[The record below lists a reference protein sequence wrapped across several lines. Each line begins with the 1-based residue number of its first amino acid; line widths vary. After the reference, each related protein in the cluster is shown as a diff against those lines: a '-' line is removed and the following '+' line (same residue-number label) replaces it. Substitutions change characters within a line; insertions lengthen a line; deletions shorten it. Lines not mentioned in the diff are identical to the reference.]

1 MRGEKNMN
9 FSESETKLNLMR
21 AFAGESQA
29 RNRYTFAAEFAREHG
44 LYIVSDI
51 FLFTANQELA
61 HANVFY
67 THLKAFSG
75 ENITITGGYP
85 VEVFDNMLDILETAK
100 HDELSEYESVY
111 KNFAEVAKEEGF
123 SEIAA
128 SFQNIAKIEK
138 VHSARFDELL
148 KLIKED
154 RLFKSDDKT
163 IWFCTNCGH
172 IQYTAE
178 APEKCPV
185 CSHDRGY
192 FLKRELIPYTCEKII
207 TV

>member
-1 MRGEKNMN
+1 MN
-9 FSESETKLNLMR
+9 FPESETKLNLMR

-29 RNRYTFAAEFAREHG
+29 RNRYTFAAEFAKEHG
-44 LYIVSDI
+44 LHILSDI

-67 THLKAFSG
+67 THLKPLSAK
-75 ENITITGGYP
+75 NISISGGYP
-85 VEVFDNMLDILETAK
+85 VEVFDNMLDILEAAK
-100 HDELSEYESVY
+100 HDEQSEYESVY
-111 KNFAEVAKEEGF
+111 KNFAQVAKEEGF
-123 SEIAA
+123 PEISA

-138 VHSARFDELL
+138 VHSERFGELL

-154 RLFKSDDKT
+154 RLFKSDNKT

-172 IQYTAE
+172 LQYADE

-192 FLKRELIPYTCEKII
+192 FLQKELIPYTFEKII